1 MMNKNSFSF
10 HLFPGL
16 FKALSTIAL
25 SLMVFG
31 VSTRAQANMTIDT
44 TRIIYSG
51 GKRDVTFKISNISK
65 EQPSFVQLWLDD
77 GNSSATAEDAV
88 SPFNL
93 TPPVARINAGAS
105 QVVRMVFTGEPL
117 PPDRESIFYF
127 NMLEL
132 PEKTA
137 AQNKVSFAVRT
148 RIKVF
153 YRPQG
158 IKGDPTSG
166 LDQVTWKIVQ
176 KDKEWV
182 AEGTNPTP
190 FYLSFFNLNLDD
202 NEKFEFVVDGGMLP
216 PKGNVTIPLGEVGKM
231 KKTYKAM
238 KVNYINDYGGVTP
251 KVLPISFPK

>member
-1 MMNKNSFSF
+1 MNNNSYSF
-10 HLFPGL
+10 LLFPSL
-16 FKALSTIAL
+16 YKALSAL
-25 SLMVFG
+25 AHCLLIFG
-31 VSTRAQANMTIDT
+31 VSTSAQADMTIDT
-44 TRIIYSG
+44 TRIIYLG
-51 GKRDVTFKISNISK
+51 GKRDVTFKVSNISN

-88 SPFNL
+88 APFNL

-132 PEKTA
+132 PQKSA
-137 AQNKVSFAVRT
+137 ADNKLSFAVRT

-158 IKGDPTSG
+158 IKGEPANV

-182 AEGTNPTP
+182 AEGSNPTP
-190 FYLSFFNLNLDD
+190 FYLSFFSLNLDD
-202 NEKFEFVVDGGMLP
+202 NEKFEFFVDGDMLP
-216 PKGNVTIPLGEVGKM
+216 PMGKLSIRLGEVGKM
-231 KKTYKAM
+231 KQSYKAM
-238 KVNYINDYGGVTP
+238 RVNYINDYGGVTP
-251 KVLPISFPK
+251 KVLSISIPK

>member
-1 MMNKNSFSF
+1 MNKNSFSF
-10 HLFPGL
+10 HLFSGL
-16 FKALSTIAL
+16 FKGLSALAL
-25 SLMVFG
+25 CLLVFG
-31 VSTRAQANMTIDT
+31 VATRAQANMTIDT
-44 TRIIYSG
+44 TRIIYLG

-88 SPFNL
+88 APFNL
-93 TPPVARINAGAS
+93 TPPIARINAGAS

-132 PEKTA
+132 PEKSA
-137 AQNKVSFAVRT
+137 SKNKLSFAVRT

-158 IKGDPTSG
+158 VKGDPTAG
-166 LDQVTWKIVQ
+166 LDQVTWRIVQ

-190 FYLSFFNLNLDD
+190 FYLSFFSLNLDD
-202 NEKFEFVVDGGMLP
+202 NEKFEFVVDGDMLP
-216 PKGNVTIPLGEVGKM
+216 PMGKISIRLGEVGKM
-231 KKTYKAM
+231 KQTYKAM
-238 KVNYINDYGGVTP
+238 KVTYINDYGGVTA